1 MVSLHEDGIEDRN
14 SFQSEG
20 EALTE
25 RKELNINLTVLNVK
39 FTEVSDIVT
48 NYLLKE
54 LGLKQLIFQS
64 VFVRPAQELYGIE
77 SDLVLLD
84 VGVE

>member
-77 SDLVLLD
+77 SDLVLFD
-84 VGVE
+84 IGVE

>member
-25 RKELNINLTVLNVK
+25 RKELNINLTILNVK

-64 VFVRPAQELYGIE
+64 VFVRPAKELYGIE
-77 SDLVLLD
+77 SDLVLFD
-84 VGVE
+84 IGPE

>member
-25 RKELNINLTVLNVK
+25 RKELNINLTILNVK

-77 SDLVLLD
+77 SDLVLFD
-84 VGVE
+84 IGVE

>member
-1 MVSLHEDGIEDRN
+1 MVSLHKDGIEDRN

-64 VFVRPAQELYGIE
+64 VFVRPA
-77 SDLVLLD
+77 
-84 VGVE
+84 

>member
-64 VFVRPAQELYGIE
+64 VFVRPA
-77 SDLVLLD
+77 
-84 VGVE
+84 